1 MYDYWDIR
9 AQDERDAIQYALNI
23 QQKDTVRR
31 MLAEGLDIALIVK
44 CTGPS
49 ADEISALTGETAEK
63 DTPE

>member
-9 AQDERDAIQYALNI
+9 AQDERGAIQYALNI

-31 MLAEGLDIALIVK
+31 MLAEGLDIALIV
-44 CTGPS
+44 GPS